1 MGKDAK
7 IILPKDLQEKMLK
20 FFIQTSIPRQKS
32 QKEMPPIY
40 QKIDRE

>member
-1 MGKDAK
+1 MDKDKK
-7 IILPKDLQEKMLK
+7 IILPKTLQEKMLK

-40 QKIDRE
+40 QKAGRE